1 MKRTRKPLTPE
12 RLASLWD
19 ELADADA
26 GKAWRAGWRLAA
38 DPAASVPFLQKHLR
52 PAEVDADWIAKLLAA
67 LDGDDFEGREKA
79 SRELTNLGD
88 LAGPAVRQALAGKPS
103 PEARR
108 RLEELA
114 RKLDGPVEDAEEAR
128 AVRCVEVLEHIG
140 SADARKLL
148 EELSHGAAGARWTR
162 EATAALERL
171 NRAASGASN
180 R

>member
-1 MKRTRKPLTPE
+1 M
-12 RLASLWD
+12 
-19 ELADADA
+19 
-26 GKAWRAGWRLAA
+26 
-38 DPAASVPFLQKHLR
+38 
-52 PAEVDADWIAKLLAA
+52 
-67 LDGDDFEGREKA
+67 
-79 SRELTNLGD
+79 TNLGD
-88 LAGPAVRQALAGKPS
+88 LAGPAVRQALEGKPS

-128 AVRCVEVLEHIG
+128 ALRGVEVLEHIG

-148 EELSHGAAGARWTR
+148 EELSHGAAGAWRTR